1 MMVVGLLVV
10 MVVTGLVMVT
20 VLRACSQD
28 CLTLQKESCRV
39 HAHHLQPQYLR
50 RGEDG

>member
-1 MMVVGLLVV
+1 M

-20 VLRACSQD
+20 VLRACTQD
-28 CLTLQKESCRV
+28 WLALRKDSCRV

-50 RGEDG
+50 RGEDD